1 MARLRS
7 ISNNISVLFFL
18 IFSWSFGNRGS
29 EAKNTLLAGESLR
42 DGENLVSANKLYE
55 LKFMNFEHSQNRY
68 LGILY
73 LGYDGRAV
81 WIANRENPLMDSS
94 GILSINQGNLL
105 LTNGSG
111 ISTMINPEEPAMGAN
126 TSATI
131 LDSGNL
137 ILKDGERIVWQSFD
151 YPSDTFLP
159 GMKLGLFGLRANKP
173 RKRVLTSWLSNQVP
187 SPGAF
192 SLGVDP
198 ENMKELVIWRRGRVY
213 WRSGIWD
220 SNNFSFPYIRSVGV
234 STSKFVFNYYSNEN
248 QSYFTFAVKG
258 SLGGSTWIT
267 MDFSGSLELFVAQPF
282 SDPLID
288 LCENDNSEKWSE
300 GCVMMKLPNCS
311 GGHIFK
317 ETKAS
322 ISSWMLQNYSKSLSL
337 SDCKDMCRRN
347 CSCTGYAS
355 ADSNDGTGCF
365 LFDGRYSGDLHGDY
379 TLYLRNYT
387 SLGAKSASENGI
399 SGHPTKKK
407 LWLQVTAL
415 ILIIMSAFLIA
426 FIICRLKRRFCD
438 GGGNNEKNEETGS
451 SSATLQLNKL
461 TSDVGAAHKYCNA
474 SDQKFC
480 GNKDSELPLF
490 SFSNIETAT
499 NNFSTTN
506 KLGEG
511 GFGPVY
517 KGKLVEGQEIAV
529 KRLSK
534 MSGQGLE
541 QFKNE
546 VTLISKLQHRN
557 LVRLLGCCIEGDE
570 KILIY
575 EYMPNKGLD
584 SFLFDPMKR
593 ALLDWKTR
601 VGIIEGIAQGLLYL
615 HKYSRLRIIH
625 RDLKASN
632 VLLDCEM
639 NPKISD
645 FGTARIFGENES
657 QANTNRVIGTFGY
670 MPPEY
675 AMDGLFSVKSDV
687 FSFGVMMIEILSG
700 KKNTGFYQADC
711 NLNLLGF
718 AWELWR
724 KGKIL
729 DLMDDVLVDSCSASE
744 FIRCVHVG
752 FLCVQESSAD
762 RPTMSEVVSMLSN
775 KTTTLPSPKSLA
787 FTIGKSNIGVE
798 SSSSGQESVND
809 VTISEICGR

>member
-7 ISNNISVLFFL
+7 ISNISVLLFL
-18 IFSWSFGNRGS
+18 VFSLSFGNRGS
-29 EAKNTLLAGESLR
+29 EAKNTILQGGSLR
-42 DGENLVSANKLYE
+42 DGENLVSANKVYE
-55 LKFMNFEHSQNRY
+55 LKFINLPNSQNRY
-68 LGILY
+68 LGIVH
-73 LGYDGRAV
+73 LGNDSRAV
-81 WIANRENPLMDSS
+81 WIANRENPLVDSS
-94 GILSINQGNLL
+94 GILSINHEGNLV
-105 LTNGSG
+105 LTSGNG
-111 ISTMINPEEPAMGAN
+111 ISTIINSEEPARGAS

-131 LDSGNL
+131 LDTGNL

-151 YPSDTFLP
+151 HPSHIFLP
-159 GMKLGLFGLRANKP
+159 GMKLGLFNLQSNKLRN
-173 RKRVLTSWLSNQVP
+173 RVLTSWLSNQVP

-198 ENMKELVIWRRGRVY
+198 GNKKELVIWRRRMVY

-220 SNNFSFPYIRSVGV
+220 GNNFSFPNIRSVGV
-234 STSKFVFNYYSNEN
+234 GTSNFVFNYYSSEN
-248 QSYFTFAVKG
+248 QSYFTFQVKG
-258 SLGGSTWIT
+258 SLDSSWIG
-267 MDFSGSLELFVAQPF
+267 MDFSGRLEFFVAQPF

-288 LCENDNSEKWSE
+288 LCEDDNSEKWSK
-300 GCVMMKLPNCS
+300 GCVVMMLPNCS
-311 GGHIFK
+311 GGNVFRQ
-317 ETKAS
+317 TKAS
-322 ISSWMLQNYSKSLSL
+322 IGSLMLQNNSKSLGL
-337 SDCKDMCRRN
+337 SDCKDMCRCN

-355 ADSNDGTGCF
+355 EDSDAGTGCF
-365 LFDGRYSGDLHGDY
+365 LFDGLYSGNLHGDY
-379 TLYLRNYT
+379 TVYLRNDT
-387 SLGAKSASENGI
+387 SSGAKSASVKGD
-399 SGHPTKKK
+399 SGHPNKKK
-407 LWLQVTAL
+407 LWLQIIAL

-438 GGGNNEKNEETGS
+438 GGGNKEKNEETDS
-451 SSATLQLNKL
+451 RSAKLQLNKL
-461 TSDVGAAHKYCNA
+461 TSDVEAAYEGSNA

-490 SFSNIETAT
+490 SFSSIETAT

-546 VTLISKLQHRN
+546 VVLISKLQHRN

-593 ALLDWKTR
+593 ALLDWRAR
-601 VGIIEGIAQGLLYL
+601 VCIVEGIAQGLLYL

-632 VLLDCEM
+632 VLLDCDM

-670 MPPEY
+670 MSPEY

-687 FSFGVMMIEILSG
+687 FSFGVVMLEILSG
-700 KKNTGFYQADC
+700 KKNNCFYQADC
-711 NLNLLGF
+711 NLNLLGH

-724 KGKIL
+724 KGKIF
-729 DLMDDVLVDSCSASE
+729 DLMDDTLVHSCSTSE
-744 FIRCVHVG
+744 FTRYVHVG
-752 FLCVQESSAD
+752 FLCVQECAAD

-775 KTTTLPSPKSLA
+775 ETTSLPSPKSPA
-787 FTIGKSNIGVE
+787 FTVGKTNIGVE

-809 VTISEICGR
+809 ITISAIYGR